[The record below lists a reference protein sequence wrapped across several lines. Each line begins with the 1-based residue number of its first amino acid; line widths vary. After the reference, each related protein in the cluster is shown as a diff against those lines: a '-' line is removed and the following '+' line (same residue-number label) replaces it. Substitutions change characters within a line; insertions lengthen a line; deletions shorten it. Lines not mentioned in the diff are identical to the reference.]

1 MAVPSLPTV
10 VQASLHTLL
19 VLKAYLSAAN
29 YGQHT
34 HVGIFVIQRVNHLCV
49 PAETTPAM

>member
-1 MAVPSLPTV
+1 MAVPALPTV

-49 PAETTPAM
+49 PAETAPAM